1 MLEKIGKRISSLLI
15 LFTIGAS
22 YTIWLLGIYHPLII
36 PWFSHSAYY
45 IGGVALLVLALNWRK
60 LQLFDVFWLLLAL
73 GDTVLNLFTA
83 EFRHAETFDMSILPA
98 VILLFVLA
106 CKINGF
112 DQLDRVLLLGIN
124 LGILALMLYRLFK
137 HLFNSG
143 LISRFFSLDNTLEV
157 IWINVNVI
165 GAVILFAVVTGS
177 ILLRSF
183 HKKVLNLL
191 VWPLYLVGL
200 AGTWGCQSRTSFLIL
215 LSFILVDNLLPKSFF
230 GQHKFWLW
238 LFPLFFILTPFVS
251 YFIAQSETINIF
263 TGRENIWRAFFGEWL
278 TSKQAILAGRPPF
291 LYSAKLLST
300 HNSYLYLLCNF
311 GVIGYTFLF
320 AAFSG
325 YLLRLKNKVKTL
337 SRYQVS
343 LLFAFFLT
351 LFYGLMEDSLLVI
364 QWTPI
369 LFAFLGLALS
379 GEAEVSQE

>member
-1 MLEKIGKRISSLLI
+1 MVEKIGKRISSLLI

-22 YTIWLLGIYHPLII
+22 YTIWLLGIYHPLIA

-45 IGGVALLVLALNWRK
+45 IGGIALAVLAINWRKLRRFDIVWLVLALGN
-60 LQLFDVFWLLLAL
+60 
-73 GDTVLNLFTA
+73 TVLNLFTA
-83 EFRHAETFDMSILPA
+83 GFRHAETFDMSILPA

-106 CKINGF
+106 CKLSEF
-112 DQLDRVLLLGIN
+112 DQIDRSLLLGIN
-124 LGILALMLYRLFK
+124 LGILFLILYRLFK
-137 HLFNSG
+137 HLINSG
-143 LISRFFSLDNTLEV
+143 LISRFFSLDNTLEA

-165 GAVILFAVVTGS
+165 GAVILFTAVTGS

-183 HKKVLNLL
+183 HKKGLNLL
-191 VWPLYLVGL
+191 VWPLYLLGL

-215 LSFILVDNLLPKSFF
+215 LAFILVDNFLPKTFF
-230 GQHKFWLW
+230 GRHKLWLW

-251 YFIAQSETINIF
+251 YFIAQSETINVF
-263 TGRENIWRAFFGEWL
+263 TGRENIWRSFFAEWL
-278 TSKQAILAGRPPF
+278 PSKQAVLAGRPPF

-337 SRYQVS
+337 SSYQVS
-343 LLFAFFLT
+343 LLFAFLLT

-379 GEAEVSQE
+379 QDKVNFQE